1 MKYSLLHIVKSLLAA
16 CLCIHILG
24 CGSGPANSS
33 SVSSVELASASTA
46 SITAMNTAAVS
57 GNGQFLLTS
66 DAGTDGGML
75 PVEYTCDGSGSSPA
89 LSWSHAPEGTKEFAL
104 MMTTLPGDGTTK
116 WNWVVYGIQASA
128 TGLSK
133 NNTTV
138 GITGTG
144 SHGTS
149 MIYDGPCSQGPGAK
163 LYTFTIY
170 ALSASPSLPST
181 ADLVTGST
189 LTGAISSITLGSAT
203 LNLNYARP

>member
-1 MKYSLLHIVKSLLAA
+1 MKYNLLHIVKSLLAA
-16 CLCIHILG
+16 SLCIHTFG
-24 CGSGPANSS
+24 CGSGAANVSSASS
-33 SVSSVELASASTA
+33 SGLAADSTA
-46 SITAMNTAAVS
+46 GMITVNTTDVFGSAL
-57 GNGQFLLTS
+57 FLLTS

-75 PVEYTCDGSGSSPA
+75 PVEYTCDGTGSSPA
-89 LSWSHAPEGTKEFAL
+89 LSWSHAPEGAKEFVL

-116 WNWVVYGIQASA
+116 WNWVVYGIPATA

-133 NNTTV
+133 NNTTA

-170 ALSASPSLPST
+170 ALSGSPSLTSS
-181 ADLVTGST
+181 ADLVTGPA

>member
-1 MKYSLLHIVKSLLAA
+1 MKFNLLLIVKSLLAA
-16 CLCIHILG
+16 CLCIHTFG
-24 CGSGPANSS
+24 CGSGAANGSTA
-33 SVSSVELASASTA
+33 SSVELAT
-46 SITAMNTAAVS
+46 VS
-57 GNGQFLLTS
+57 GSDQFLLMS
-66 DAGTDGGML
+66 DAGADGGML

-89 LSWSHAPEGTKEFAL
+89 LSWSQPPEGTKEFAL

-116 WNWVVYGIQASA
+116 WNWVVYGIPASV

-170 ALSASPSLPST
+170 ALSASPALPSS
-181 ADLVTGST
+181 ADLVTGPI
-189 LTGAISSITLGSAT
+189 LTSAISSVTLGSAA
-203 LNLNYARP
+203 LNLSYSRP